1 MAFDAVPGIPADM
14 TYMMSIINKKL
25 SDQHNEHVQ
34 AVETYYE
41 AFYEELT
48 SKIETMDRGTIEA
61 RWRQTLDHINTELLK
76 VDPDAVVQ
84 VAMDRL
90 LADSDAMLAGMG
102 IPKLP
107 SVDSAIGD
115 NVRRVQDQVHL
126 SSPAEQPQWSKRRR
140 VI

>member
-1 MAFDAVPGIPADM
+1 M
-14 TYMMSIINKKL
+14 Y
-25 SDQHNEHVQ
+25 
-34 AVETYYE
+34 
-41 AFYEELT
+41 YEELT

-61 RWRQTLDHINTELLK
+61 RWRQTLDLNTELLK

-126 SSPAEQPQWSKRRR
+126 SSPVEQPQRSKCRR

>member
-14 TYMMSIINKKL
+14 THMMSIINKKL

-41 AFYEELT
+41 AYYEELT

-107 SVDSAIGD
+107 SVDSAIGEGMHTS
-115 NVRRVQDQVHL
+115 RRGG
-126 SSPAEQPQWSKRRR
+126 SY
-140 VI
+140 